1 MRTNV
6 LICVPVPKELHAA
19 LDRMKT
25 FPNVSTVEN
34 LAPFHLTLAV

>member
-25 FPNVSTVEN
+25 FPNVSTVDN